1 MPRRAA
7 IWGLLTLAACG
18 APPEPVTGLVD
29 AALGAAPADAPV
41 AAVDATPPA
50 IDAAAP
56 ADDAPAAP
64 ADARGVPDAALPDA
78 AAPASSAWA
87 IFRGELHVLDAEL
100 YLVDGRVN
108 GIDGRHAYARASCAR
123 APDCPFL
130 MVRIPLDARAGSSLA
145 TTRART
151 VEVIY
156 DVDYR
161 GSVPSFI
168 SREGTAV
175 VTVLANET
183 DRVAL
188 AVYGSLELQGS
199 VGGWATLDAELDI
212 HDADR

>member
-1 MPRRAA
+1 MRRLAA
-7 IWGLLTLAACG
+7 IWGFLTLAACG
-18 APPEPVTGLVD
+18 ASPEPVTGLVD
-29 AALGAAPADAPV
+29 AALGAAAADAPEARV
-41 AAVDATPPA
+41 DAAVDAA
-50 IDAAAP
+50 LP

-64 ADARGVPDAALPDA
+64 ADASGAPDGRLPDA
-78 AAPASSAWA
+78 AAPSSSAWA

-123 APDCPFL
+123 PPDCPFL

-145 TTRART
+145 TTRTRT

-161 GSVPSFI
+161 GSVPPFF
-168 SREGTAV
+168 SREGSAV
-175 VTVLANET
+175 VTVLANDA
-183 DRVAL
+183 DRVVL
-188 AVYGSLELQGS
+188 AIYGSLEFQGT
-199 VGGWATLDAELDI
+199 VGGWATLDAEMDI